1 MAATPEGVSRVLV
14 VDDNPAKRYAIA
26 RLLRAA
32 GFVVSEAG
40 SGNEALE
47 MAADGPDAIVLDVNL
62 PDVDGYEVCR
72 ILRER
77 ERARDQNVRTPVI
90 HLSATFTESGDKVYG
105 LESGADGYLTHP
117 VEPPVLVAT
126 VKAFIRARQ
135 AEEQMRRSEVKYRA
149 IFDKATNGIILFD
162 DARNVLEANPAMH
175 RLLGLPQGESMVGQN
190 LVRFRSPE
198 AEATSDERYAEM
210 VRRGGWTG
218 TVKLRRVD
226 GSEVFVD
233 GSVSRHSLPGMWIGL
248 FSDISGRVAA
258 EADRERL
265 HSSERDART
274 EAERANRLKDDFLA
288 TISHELRAPLQAIV
302 GWAQLLRARPPEDIA
317 DYRAGIE
324 AIDRN
329 ARVQAQLISD
339 LLDVSR
345 ITSGKL
351 RLHRQEVDLAQVVDN
366 ALETV
371 ASSASARGVALEKDM
386 PDAGLMVSG
395 DAGRLQQVLNNL
407 LSNAIKF
414 TPENGHVRVR
424 TRLGESHVD
433 LSVVDD
439 GQGIGAEFLP
449 HIFDAFRQ
457 EESTGVRRHEGL
469 GLGLSIVKR
478 LVEMH
483 GGSVHVESAGP
494 GLGSTFT
501 VRLPT
506 LAASRRAAID
516 DSAEGI
522 AGPADVSV
530 LRGLRILLVDDDEDA
545 RALVKRL
552 LDEYGVN
559 SIEAANVDDAL
570 KCVAE
575 VVPDLMVSDISMP
588 GQDGY
593 MLIRQLRD
601 SGLDG
606 EHLPAL
612 ALTAFARP
620 EDRTRALSSGF
631 QAHLGKPIDL
641 ESLLLTLVGLARR
654 RAR

>member
-1 MAATPEGVSRVLV
+1 MAADTEGASRILV

-32 GFVVSEAG
+32 GFIVSEAG
-40 SGNEALE
+40 SGGEALE
-47 MAADGPDAIVLDVNL
+47 RATDGPDAVVLDVNL
-62 PDVDGYEVCR
+62 PDIDGYEVCR

-77 ERARDQNVRTPVI
+77 EATARTPII

-105 LESGADGYLTHP
+105 FESGADGYLTHP

-126 VKAFIRARQ
+126 VKAFIRARR
-135 AEEQMRRSEVKYRA
+135 AEERMRRSEEMYRA
-149 IFDKATNGIILFD
+149 VFDKAMNGIILFD
-162 DARNVLEANPAMH
+162 ESRQILEANVAMH
-175 RLLGLPQGESMVGQN
+175 GLLSMGEGTLVGQN
-190 LVRFRSPE
+190 LSRFRS
-198 AEATSDERYAEM
+198 AEAAATMAERYAEM
-210 VRRGGWTG
+210 VQRGGWNG
-218 TVKLRRVD
+218 TVKLLRAD
-226 GSEVFVD
+226 GSEVFVE
-233 GSVSRHSLPGMWIGL
+233 GSVSRHSLPNLWIGL
-248 FSDISGRVAA
+248 FSDISGRIAA
-258 EADRERL
+258 EEDRERL

-302 GWAQLLRARPPEDIA
+302 GWAQLLRARPPTDVA

-351 RLHRQEVDLAQVVDN
+351 RLNRQEVDLVQVIDH
-366 ALETV
+366 ALETMGN
-371 ASSASARGVALEKDM
+371 AAAARGVALDKDA
-386 PDAGLMVSG
+386 PDPSLLVSG
-395 DAGRLQQVLNNL
+395 DAGRLQQILNNL

-414 TPENGHVRVR
+414 TPEGGHVRVR
-424 TRLGESHVD
+424 THLGESHVD
-433 LSVVDD
+433 LSVIDD

-457 EESTGVRRHEGL
+457 EESIGVRRHEGL
-469 GLGLSIVKR
+469 GLGLSIVRR
-478 LVEMH
+478 LAEMH
-483 GGSVHVESAGP
+483 GGSVQVESAGP

-506 LAASRRAAID
+506 LAASTSSKADPNEAMV
-516 DSAEGI
+516 
-522 AGPADVSV
+522 GPADVSM
-530 LRGLRILLVDDDEDA
+530 LRGLTVLLVDDDDDA
-545 RALVKRL
+545 RSLVRRL

-559 SIEAANVDDAL
+559 CVEAAGVDEAL
-570 KCVAE
+570 KRVAE
-575 VVPDLMVSDISMP
+575 SVPDLMVSDISMP
-588 GQDGY
+588 GRDGY
-593 MLIRQLRD
+593 SLIRALRD

-606 EHLPAL
+606 EHLPAM

-641 ESLLLTLVGLARR
+641 ESLLLALVGLARG
-654 RAR
+654 RAS

>member
-1 MAATPEGVSRVLV
+1 MAAVPEGLSRVLV

-40 SGNEALE
+40 SGKEALDQAE
-47 MAADGPDAIVLDVNL
+47 EAPDAIVLDVNL
-62 PDVDGYEVCR
+62 PDIDGYEVCR
-72 ILRER
+72 QLRER
-77 ERARDQNVRTPVI
+77 EPTVRTPII

-126 VKAFIRARQ
+126 VRAFIRARQ
-135 AEEQMRRSEVKYRA
+135 AEEQMRRSEEKYRA
-149 IFDKATNGIILFD
+149 IFDKAMNGIILFD
-162 DARNVLEANPAMH
+162 DARQVLEANPAMH
-175 RLLGLPQGESMVGQN
+175 RLLGVRDSLVGQS
-190 LVRFRSPE
+190 LLRFRSPE
-198 AEATSDERYAEM
+198 AAMSAEERYAEM
-210 VRRGGWTG
+210 VRRGGWNG
-218 TVKLRRVD
+218 TVKLLRDD
-226 GSEVFVD
+226 GTEVFVE
-233 GSVSRHSLPGMWIGL
+233 GQVSRHSLPGLWIGL
-248 FSDISGRVAA
+248 FSDISGRLAA

-265 HSSERDART
+265 HASERDART

-302 GWAQLLRARPPEDIA
+302 GWAQLLRSRPPEEIG

-329 ARVQAQLISD
+329 ARIQAQLISD

-351 RLHRQEVDLAQVVDN
+351 RLTRQQVDLVQVVDD
-366 ALETV
+366 ALETM
-371 ASSASARGVALEKDM
+371 AATAETRGVSLDKEVGQ
-386 PDAGLMVSG
+386 PNLLVSG

-414 TPENGHVRVR
+414 TPAGGNVLVR
-424 TRLGESHVD
+424 TRQGDTHVEIAVSD
-433 LSVVDD
+433 T
-439 GQGIGAEFLP
+439 GQGITAEFLP

-457 EESTGVRRHEGL
+457 EDSTGVRRHEGL

-483 GGSVHVESAGP
+483 GGTVHVESAGS
-494 GLGSTFT
+494 GLGATFT

-506 LAASRRAAID
+506 LAAARVAASNPRSTTAGVP
-516 DSAEGI
+516 DS
-522 AGPADVSV
+522 SL
-530 LRGLRILLVDDDEDA
+530 LRGLRVLVVDDDADA
-545 RALVKRL
+545 RAVVRRL
-552 LDEYGVN
+552 LDDYAVRTVEAGSVQEALQRVA
-559 SIEAANVDDAL
+559 EAA
-570 KCVAE
+570 
-575 VVPDLMVSDISMP
+575 PDLLVSDISMP
-588 GQDGY
+588 GEDGY
-593 MLIRQLRD
+593 SLVRQLREA
-601 SGLDG
+601 GLDG
-606 EHLPAL
+606 TRLPAI

-620 EDRTRALSSGF
+620 EDRERALMNDF

-641 ESLLLTLVGLARR
+641 ESLLLAMIGLAKRR
-654 RAR
+654 PR

>member
-1 MAATPEGVSRVLV
+1 MPSNPEGLSRVLV

-32 GFVVSEAG
+32 GFVVAEAG
-40 SGNEALE
+40 SGNEALD
-47 MAADGPDAIVLDVNL
+47 MAAEGPDAIVLDINL
-62 PDVDGYEVCR
+62 PDIDGYEVCR
-72 ILRER
+72 MLRER
-77 ERARDQNVRTPVI
+77 EATARTPVI

-105 LESGADGYLTHP
+105 FESGADGYLTHP

-126 VKAFIRARQ
+126 VRAFIRARR
-135 AEEQMRRSEVKYRA
+135 AEEQMRRSEEKYRA
-149 IFDKATNGIILFD
+149 IFDKAMNAIALFD
-162 DARNVLEANPAMH
+162 DDLVILEANPAMH
-175 RLLGLPQGESMVGQN
+175 ALLGVGGESLVGQSWA
-190 LVRFRSPE
+190 RFRSPE
-198 AEATSDERYAEM
+198 AEATLAQRLEAMRM
-210 VRRGGWTG
+210 RGGWNG
-218 TVKLRRVD
+218 TARLIRAD
-226 GSEVFVD
+226 GTDVFVD
-233 GSVSRHSLPGMWIGL
+233 GQVSRHSTPGMWICMM
-248 FSDISGRVAA
+248 SDISGRVAA
-258 EADRERL
+258 EEDRERL

-302 GWAQLLRARPPEDIA
+302 GWAQLLRTRPPTDIN

-351 RLHRQEVDLAQVVDN
+351 RLHRQEVDLGQVVDN
-366 ALETV
+366 SLETM
-371 ASSASARGVALEKDM
+371 ASTAAARGVALEKDIGEG
-386 PDAGLMVSG
+386 GLMVSG

-414 TPENGHVRVR
+414 TPQGGHVRVR
-424 TRLGESHVD
+424 TRHGESHVE

-439 GQGIGAEFLP
+439 GQGIGSEFLP

-457 EESTGVRRHEGL
+457 EESSGVRRHEGL

-483 GGSVHVESAGP
+483 GGSVHVDSAGP

-506 LAASRRAAID
+506 LATSRAAVPQEA
-516 DSAEGI
+516 SEGMI
-522 AGPADVSV
+522 GPADVSM
-530 LRGLRILLVDDDEDA
+530 LRGLRVLVVDDDDDA
-545 RALVKRL
+545 RAMVRRL
-552 LDEYGVN
+552 LDEYGVET
-559 SIEAANVDDAL
+559 SEASNVEEAL
-570 KCVAE
+570 QRVAE
-575 VVPDLMVSDISMP
+575 SVPDLMVSDISMP

-593 MLIRQLRD
+593 MLLRQLRD

-606 EHLPAL
+606 DHLPAV

-641 ESLLLTLVGLARR
+641 ESLLLALVGLARR
-654 RAR
+654 RAG

>member
-1 MAATPEGVSRVLV
+1 MAANPEGASRVLV

-32 GFVVSEAG
+32 GFIVSEAG
-40 SGNEALE
+40 SGKEALE
-47 MAADGPDAIVLDVNL
+47 RAGEGPDVIVLDVNL
-62 PDVDGYEVCR
+62 PDIDGYEVCR

-77 ERARDQNVRTPVI
+77 ETTRRTPII

-135 AEEQMRRSEVKYRA
+135 AEEQKLRSEEKYRA
-149 IFDKATNGIILFD
+149 IFDKAMHGIVLFD
-162 DARNVLEANPAMH
+162 DGRNLLEANPAMH
-175 RLLGLPQGESMVGQN
+175 RLFGLPEGESLVGQN
-190 LVRFRSPE
+190 MTRFRSLE
-198 AEATSDERYAEM
+198 AEATSEERFAEM
-210 VRRGGWTG
+210 QRRGGWNG
-218 TVKLRRVD
+218 TVKLLRADR
-226 GSEVFVD
+226 SEVFVE
-233 GSVSRHSLPGMWIGL
+233 GNISRHSIPGLWIGM

-265 HSSERDART
+265 LASEREART

-302 GWAQLLRARPPEDIA
+302 GWAQLLRARPAEDIA

-351 RLHRQEVDLAQVVDN
+351 RLHRQDVDLGQVVAN
-366 ALETV
+366 SLETM
-371 ASSASARGVALEKDM
+371 AAAAAARGVELDEEVADEGM
-386 PDAGLMVSG
+386 MVSG

-414 TPENGHVRVR
+414 TPEGGHVRVR
-424 TRLGESHVD
+424 THVGDAHVD

-457 EESTGVRRHEGL
+457 EEASGVRRHEGL

-483 GGSVHVESAGP
+483 GGNVFVDSGGP
-494 GLGSTFT
+494 GQGATFT
-501 VRLPT
+501 VRLPS
-506 LAASRRAAID
+506 LAASQAAARG
-516 DSAEGI
+516 DSPETGF
-522 AGPADVSV
+522 GPPDMSL
-530 LRGLRILLVDDDEDA
+530 LRGLHVLIVDDDDDA
-545 RALVKRL
+545 RALVRRL
-552 LDEYGVN
+552 LDDYGVR
-559 SIEAANVDDAL
+559 STEADSVDEAL
-570 KCVAE
+570 KRVAE
-575 VVPDLMVSDISMP
+575 SVPDMLISDISMP

-593 MLIRQLRD
+593 MLVRQLRD

-612 ALTAFARP
+612 ALTAFARA
-620 EDRTRALSSGF
+620 EDRTRALSTGF

-641 ESLLLTLVGLARR
+641 ESLLLALVALARR
-654 RAR
+654 RPGG

>member
-1 MAATPEGVSRVLV
+1 MASTPEGLSTVLV

-32 GFVVSEAG
+32 GFVVAEAG
-40 SGNEALE
+40 SGQEALE
-47 MAADGPDAIVLDVNL
+47 RATDGPDAIVLDVNL
-62 PDVDGYEVCR
+62 PDIDGYEVCR
-72 ILRER
+72 KL
-77 ERARDQNVRTPVI
+77 RAREHSARTPII

-126 VKAFIRARQ
+126 VRAFIRARQ
-135 AEEQMRRSEVKYRA
+135 AEEQMRRSEEKYRA
-149 IFDKATNGIILFD
+149 IFDKATNGIVLFN
-162 DARNVLEANPAMH
+162 DAIVALEANPAMH
-175 RLLGLPQGESMVGQN
+175 RLLGLPEGESLVGQD
-190 LVRFRSPE
+190 LTRFRPPE
-198 AEATSDERYAEM
+198 AQATAEQRFAEM
-210 VRRGGWTG
+210 QRRGGWSG
-218 TVKLRRVD
+218 TIKLVRAD
-226 GSEVFVD
+226 GSEVFID
-233 GSVSRHSLPGMWIGL
+233 GSISRHSLPGMWIGL
-248 FSDISGRVAA
+248 FSDISGRIAA
-258 EADRERL
+258 EVDRERL
-265 HSSERDART
+265 HSSEREART

-302 GWAQLLRARPPEDIA
+302 GWAQLLRARPPTDIA
-317 DYRAGIE
+317 EYRAGIE

-351 RLHRQEVDLAQVVDN
+351 RLHRQDVDLAQVGDN
-366 ALETV
+366 ALETM
-371 ASSASARGVALEKDM
+371 APSAAARGVALEKDL
-386 PDAGLMVSG
+386 PDTGLMVSG

-414 TPENGHVRVR
+414 TPEGGHVRVR
-424 TRLGESHVD
+424 TRLGEAYLD

-483 GGSVHVESAGP
+483 GGSVHVQSEGP
-494 GLGSTFT
+494 GLGATFT
-501 VRLPT
+501 LRLPT
-506 LAASRRAAID
+506 LAASHAAAQRDPHDVAVGPPDVFLLRA
-516 DSAEGI
+516 
-522 AGPADVSV
+522 
-530 LRGLRILLVDDDEDA
+530 LRILIVDDDDDA
-545 RALVKRL
+545 RALVRRL
-552 LDEYGVN
+552 LDDYGVQ
-559 SIEAANVDDAL
+559 SMEASSVEEAL
-570 KCVAE
+570 QRVAE
-575 VVPDLMVSDISMP
+575 ATPDLLISDISMP
-588 GQDGY
+588 GADGY
-593 MLIRQLRD
+593 MLLRQLRD

-620 EDRTRALSSGF
+620 EDRTRAFSSGF

-641 ESLLLTLVGLARR
+641 ESLLMALVGLARR
-654 RAR
+654 RVG

>member
-1 MAATPEGVSRVLV
+1 MAAAPEGVSRVLV

-40 SGNEALE
+40 SGMEALE
-47 MAADGPDAIVLDVNL
+47 AAAEGPDAIVLDVNL
-62 PDVDGYEVCR
+62 PDIDGYEVCR
-72 ILRER
+72 MLRER
-77 ERARDQNVRTPVI
+77 EHTVRTPII

-105 LESGADGYLTHP
+105 FESGADGYLTHP

-126 VKAFIRARQ
+126 VRAFIRARQ
-135 AEEQMRRSEVKYRA
+135 AEEQMRRSEEKYRA

-175 RLLGLPQGESMVGQN
+175 RLLGLPDSEQLVGQN
-190 LVRFRSPE
+190 LTRFRSLE
-198 AEATSDERYAEM
+198 ATATSDQRYAEM
-210 VRRGGWTG
+210 LQRGGWNG
-218 TVKLRRVD
+218 TVKLQRSD
-226 GSEVFVD
+226 GSDVYVD
-233 GSVSRHSLPGMWIGL
+233 CSVSRHSLPGMWIGM
-248 FSDISGRVAA
+248 FSDISGRIAA

-265 HSSERDART
+265 YASEREART

-302 GWAQLLRARPPEDIA
+302 GWAQLLRARPPNDVAE
-317 DYRAGIE
+317 YRAGIE

-351 RLHRQEVDLAQVVDN
+351 RLHREEVDLAQVVDN
-366 ALETV
+366 ALETM
-371 ASSASARGVALEKDM
+371 AATAAARGTTLERDLRD
-386 PDAGLMVSG
+386 PGLIVSG

-414 TPENGHVRVR
+414 TPEGGRVIVRARVA
-424 TRLGESHVD
+424 TSHIE
-433 LSVVDD
+433 LAVVDN
-439 GQGIGAEFLP
+439 GQGIGADFLP

-457 EESTGVRRHEGL
+457 EDSAGVRRHEGL

-483 GGSVHVESAGP
+483 GGSVHVDSAGP
-494 GLGSTFT
+494 GLGATFT
-501 VRLPT
+501 FRLPT
-506 LAASRRAAID
+506 LSASREAAQGD
-516 DSAEGI
+516 ARDQL

-530 LRGLRILLVDDDEDA
+530 LRGLRVLLVDDDEDA
-545 RALVKRL
+545 RALVRRL
-552 LDEYGVN
+552 LDDYGVE
-559 SIEAANVDDAL
+559 SIEAGDVDTAL
-570 KCVAE
+570 KLVAE
-575 VVPDLMVSDISMP
+575 SVPHLLVSDISMP

-593 MLIRQLRD
+593 MLLRQLRD
-601 SGLDG
+601 AGLDG

-641 ESLLLTLVGLARR
+641 ESLLLALVALARR
-654 RAR
+654 RAD

>member
-1 MAATPEGVSRVLV
+1 MASVPEGLSKVLV

-40 SGNEALE
+40 NGQEALDKS
-47 MAADGPDAIVLDVNL
+47 ADPHDAIVLDVNL
-62 PDVDGYEVCR
+62 PDIDGYEVCR
-72 ILRER
+72 ILRAR
-77 ERARDQNVRTPVI
+77 EHTQRTPII

-105 LESGADGYLTHP
+105 FESGADGYLTHP

-126 VKAFIRARQ
+126 VKAFIRARH
-135 AEEQMRRSEVKYRA
+135 AEEQMRRSEEKYRA
-149 IFDKATNGIILFD
+149 VFDKSMNGIALFD
-162 DARNVLEANPAMH
+162 DDQVILEANPAMH
-175 RLLGLPQGESMVGQN
+175 ALLGVGGLSLVGQSFA
-190 LVRFRSPE
+190 RFRSPE
-198 AEATSDERYAEM
+198 AQATLHERLQSMRE
-210 VRRGGWTG
+210 RGGWNG
-218 TVKLRRVD
+218 TTRLIRAD

-233 GSVSRHSLPGMWIGL
+233 GQVSRHSTPGLWICMM
-248 FSDISGRVAA
+248 SDITGRMAA
-258 EADRERL
+258 ELDRERL
-265 HSSERDART
+265 HSSEREART

-302 GWAQLLRARPPEDIA
+302 GWAQLLRSRPPTDIA

-329 ARVQAQLISD
+329 ARIQAQLISD

-351 RLHRQEVDLAQVVDN
+351 RLHRQDVDLAQVVDN
-366 ALETV
+366 ALETM
-371 ASSASARGVALEKDM
+371 AGAAAARNVALEKDV
-386 PDAGLMVSG
+386 PDARLMVSG

-414 TPENGHVRVR
+414 TPSGGHVRVR
-424 TRLGESHVD
+424 ALGNDDHVEV
-433 LSVVDD
+433 SVTDD
-439 GQGIGAEFLP
+439 GQGISAEFLP
-449 HIFDAFRQ
+449 HIFEAFRQ
-457 EESTGVRRHEGL
+457 EESLGVRRHEGL

-483 GGSVHVESAGP
+483 GGSVDVRSPGV
-494 GLGSTFT
+494 GLGATFT

-506 LAASRRAAID
+506 LATAQAARKGEPEH
-516 DSAEGI
+516 ANPGLT
-522 AGPADVSV
+522 DVSA
-530 LRGLRILLVDDDEDA
+530 LRGLHVLVVDDDDDA
-545 RALVKRL
+545 RALVRRL
-552 LDEYGVN
+552 LDEYGVRTT
-559 SIEAANVDDAL
+559 EADRVSVAL
-570 KCVAE
+570 ARVAE
-575 VVPDLMVSDISMP
+575 DKPDLLVSDISMP
-588 GQDGY
+588 GEDGY
-593 MLIRQLRD
+593 ALLRQLRAA
-601 SGLDG
+601 GLDG
-606 EHLPAL
+606 DTLPAV

-654 RAR
+654 RS

>member
-1 MAATPEGVSRVLV
+1 MATTPDTASRVLV

-32 GFVVSEAG
+32 GFIVSEAG
-40 SGNEALE
+40 SGGEALE
-47 MAADGPDAIVLDVNL
+47 RAAEGPDAVVLDVNL
-62 PDVDGYEVCR
+62 PDIDGYEVCR

-77 ERARDQNVRTPVI
+77 EGTARTPII
-90 HLSATFTESGDKVYG
+90 HLSATFTESGDKVHG

-126 VKAFIRARQ
+126 VKAFIRARR
-135 AEEQMRRSEVKYRA
+135 AEEQMRRSEEMYRA
-149 IFDKATNGIILFD
+149 VFDKAMNGIVLFD
-162 DARNVLEANPAMH
+162 DDRRILDANAAMH
-175 RLLGLPQGESMVGQN
+175 RLLGEERLVGQN
-190 LVRFRSPE
+190 LGRFRS
-198 AEATSDERYAEM
+198 AEATATMAERWAEM
-210 VRRGGWTG
+210 VRRGGWNG
-218 TVKLRRVD
+218 TVKLLRGD
-226 GSEVFVD
+226 GSEVFTEC
-233 GSVSRHSLPGMWIGL
+233 SISRHSLPNLWIGL
-248 FSDISGRVAA
+248 FSDITGRVAA

-302 GWAQLLRARPPEDIA
+302 GWSQLLRARPPTAIA

-351 RLHRQEVDLAQVVDN
+351 RLHRQEVDLAQVVEN
-366 ALETV
+366 AVETM
-371 ASSASARGVALEKDM
+371 ASAAAARGVVLEKDLPGTAM
-386 PDAGLMVSG
+386 LVSG
-395 DAGRLQQVLNNL
+395 DAGRLQQVFNNL

-414 TPENGHVRVR
+414 TPEGGHVRLQA
-424 TRLGESHVD
+424 RLAESHID
-433 LSVVDD
+433 LSVIDD
-439 GQGIGAEFLP
+439 GQGIGPEFLP

-478 LVEMH
+478 LAEMH
-483 GGSVHVESAGP
+483 GGSVQAESAGP
-494 GLGSTFT
+494 GLGASFT

-506 LAASRRAAID
+506 LAASLAAVD
-516 DSAEGI
+516 
-522 AGPADVSV
+522 GPVGSVGPVDVSV
-530 LRGLRILLVDDDEDA
+530 LRGLRVLLVDDDDDA
-545 RALVKRL
+545 RALVRRL
-552 LDEYGVN
+552 LDDHGVE
-559 SIEAANVDDAL
+559 SIEANSVDEAL
-570 KCVAE
+570 KRVAE
-575 VVPDLMVSDISMP
+575 SVPDLMVSDISMP

-593 MLIRQLRD
+593 SLIRALRD

-612 ALTAFARP
+612 ALTAFARQ

-641 ESLLLTLVGLARR
+641 ESLLLALVALARG
-654 RAR
+654 RAS

>member
-1 MAATPEGVSRVLV
+1 MEAAMSKVPEGSSRVLV
-14 VDDNPAKRYAIA
+14 VDDNPAKRYSIA

-40 SGNEALE
+40 SGHEALE
-47 MAADGPDAIVLDVNL
+47 VAAEGPDAIVLDVNL
-62 PDVDGYEVCR
+62 PDIDGYEVCR
-72 ILRER
+72 KLRER
-77 ERARDQNVRTPVI
+77 EATVRTPII

-126 VKAFIRARQ
+126 VRAFIRARH
-135 AEEQMRRSEVKYRA
+135 AEEAMRRSEEKYRT
-149 IFDKATNGIILFD
+149 IFDKAMNGIILFD
-162 DARNVLEANPAMH
+162 EQRNVIEANPAME
-175 RLLGLPQGESMVGQN
+175 RLLGLPPGESLVGQN
-190 LVRFRSPE
+190 MLRFRSDE
-198 AEATSDERYAEM
+198 AAASSEARYAEM
-210 VRRGGWTG
+210 LRRGGWNG
-218 TVKLRRVD
+218 TVKLLRAD
-226 GSEVFVD
+226 GSEVFVE
-233 GSVSRHSLPGMWIGL
+233 GTISRHSLPGLWIGL
-248 FSDISGRVAA
+248 FSDITGRVAA

-265 HSSERDART
+265 HSSEREART

-302 GWAQLLRARPPEDIA
+302 GWAQLLRARPPTEA
-317 DYRAGIE
+317 SEYRAGIE

-351 RLHRQEVDLAQVVDN
+351 RLHRQDVDLAQVVDN
-366 ALETV
+366 AIETM
-371 ASSASARGVALEKDM
+371 AAAAAARGVVLEKEIAD
-386 PDAGLMVSG
+386 PQLMVSA

-414 TPENGHVRVR
+414 TPEGGHVRVR
-424 TRLGESHVD
+424 ARLEESHVE
-433 LSVVDD
+433 LSVHDE
-439 GQGIGAEFLP
+439 GQGIGPEFLP

-457 EESTGVRRHEGL
+457 EEATGVRRHEGL

-483 GGSVHVESAGP
+483 GGSVRVESPGP
-494 GLGSTFT
+494 GLGATFT
-501 VRLPT
+501 VLLPT
-506 LAASRRAAID
+506 LAASRASAEAASP
-516 DSAEGI
+516 DSAI
-522 AGPADVSV
+522 SPPDVSV
-530 LRGLRILLVDDDEDA
+530 LRGLHVLLVDDDDDA
-545 RALVKRL
+545 RALVRRL
-552 LDEYGVN
+552 LDDYGVR
-559 SIEAANVDDAL
+559 SSEAASVDEAL
-570 KCVAE
+570 RRIAE
-575 VVPDLMVSDISMP
+575 ATPDLLVSDISMP

-593 MLIRQLRD
+593 MLLRQLRD

-620 EDRTRALSSGF
+620 EDRTRALSGGF

-641 ESLLLTLVGLARR
+641 ESLLLVLVALARR
-654 RAR
+654 RGD

>member
-1 MAATPEGVSRVLV
+1 MSTMPKGVSRVLV

-40 SGNEALE
+40 SGQEAL
-47 MAADGPDAIVLDVNL
+47 AVANDGADAIVLDVNL
-62 PDVDGYEVCR
+62 PDLDGYEVCR

-77 ERARDQNVRTPVI
+77 EGTARTPII

-126 VKAFIRARQ
+126 VRAFIRARQ
-135 AEEQMRRSEVKYRA
+135 AEEQMRRSEEKYRA
-149 IFDKATNGIILFD
+149 VFDKAMNAIVLFD
-162 DARNVLEANPAMH
+162 DERNVLEANAAMH
-175 RLLGLPQGESMVGQN
+175 RLFGLPPGESLVGQN
-190 LVRFRSPE
+190 LIRFRSPE
-198 AEATSDERYAEM
+198 AAASAQQRYDEM
-210 VRRGGWTG
+210 VRRGGWNG
-218 TVKLRRVD
+218 TVKLLRAD
-226 GSEVFVD
+226 GSEVFVE
-233 GSVSRHSLPGMWIGL
+233 GSISRHSQPNLWIGL
-248 FSDISGRVAA
+248 FTDISGRIAA
-258 EADRERL
+258 ETDRERL

-288 TISHELRAPLQAIV
+288 TISHELRAPLQAFV
-302 GWAQLLRARPPEDIA
+302 GWAQLLRQRPPTDIA

-351 RLHRQEVDLAQVVDN
+351 RLHRQDVDLARVVEN
-366 ALETV
+366 ALETM
-371 ASSASARGVALEKDM
+371 APAAAARNVELQRDL
-386 PDAGLMVSG
+386 PDPGMMVSG
-395 DAGRLQQVLNNL
+395 DAGRLQQILNNL

-414 TPENGHVRVR
+414 TPEGGQVRVR
-424 TRLGESHVD
+424 ALAVGEHVEV
-433 LSVVDD
+433 SVSDN

-457 EESTGVRRHEGL
+457 EESIGVRRHEGL

-478 LVEMH
+478 LAEMH
-483 GGSVHVESAGP
+483 GGSVRVESPGP

-501 VRLPT
+501 VCLPT
-506 LAASRRAAID
+506 LAASRHGAQGEVSEAPGQPD
-516 DSAEGI
+516 M
-522 AGPADVSV
+522 SV
-530 LRGLRILLVDDDEDA
+530 LRGLRILLVDDDDDA
-545 RALVKRL
+545 RAMVKRL
-552 LDEYGVN
+552 LDEYGVDGR
-559 SIEAANVDDAL
+559 EAANVEEAL
-570 KCVAE
+570 QRVAE
-575 VVPDLMVSDISMP
+575 ELPDLLVSDISMP
-588 GQDGY
+588 GADGY
-593 MLIRQLRD
+593 ALVRQLRD

-606 EHLPAL
+606 EQLPAL

-631 QAHLGKPIDL
+631 QAHLGKPIVL
-641 ESLLLTLVGLARR
+641 ESLLLALVALARR
-654 RAR
+654 RGA

>member
-1 MAATPEGVSRVLV
+1 MPTMPEGPSRVLV
-14 VDDNPAKRYAIA
+14 VDDNPAKRYAVA

-32 GFVVSEAG
+32 GFLVSEAG
-40 SGNEALE
+40 SGQEALE
-47 MAADGPDAIVLDVNL
+47 RAEDGPDAVVLDVNL
-62 PDVDGYEVCR
+62 PDIDGYEVCR
-72 ILRER
+72 ILRTR
-77 ERARDQNVRTPVI
+77 ELTARTPII

-105 LESGADGYLTHP
+105 LEAGADGYLTHP

-126 VKAFIRARQ
+126 VKAFIRARH
-135 AEEQMRRSEVKYRA
+135 AEEQRRRSEEKYRA
-149 IFDKATNGIILFD
+149 IFDKVMNGIILFD
-162 DARNVLEANPAMH
+162 DQRNILEANPAMH
-175 RLLGLPQGESMVGQN
+175 RLLGIAEGESLVGQN
-190 LVRFRSPE
+190 LARFRSPE
-198 AEATSDERYAEM
+198 AEASADERYAEM
-210 VRRGGWTG
+210 VRRGGWNG
-218 TVKLRRVD
+218 TVKLLRGDR
-226 GSEVFVD
+226 SEVFAE
-233 GSVSRHSLPGMWIGL
+233 GNVSRHSLPGLWIGL

-302 GWAQLLRARPPEDIA
+302 GWAQLLRARPPTEVG

-345 ITSGKL
+345 ITSGKM
-351 RLHRQEVDLAQVVDN
+351 RLHRQEVDLVQVVDN
-366 ALETV
+366 SFETM
-371 ASSASARGVALEKDM
+371 AQAASARRVNLEKDVAE
-386 PDAGLMVSG
+386 PTLLVSG

-407 LSNAIKF
+407 ISNAIKF
-414 TPENGHVRVR
+414 THEGGHVRVR
-424 TRLGESHVD
+424 TRLGDAHVD
-433 LSVVDD
+433 LSVIDD

-457 EESTGVRRHEGL
+457 EETIGVRRHEGL

-478 LVEMH
+478 LAEMH
-483 GGSVHVESAGP
+483 GGSVYVESPGP
-494 GLGSTFT
+494 GLGATFT

-506 LAASRRAAID
+506 MAASRQAGQGD
-516 DSAEGI
+516 AEG
-522 AGPADVSV
+522 ASGPPDVSV
-530 LRGLRILLVDDDEDA
+530 LRGLHVLLVDDDDDA
-545 RALVKRL
+545 RALVRRL
-552 LDEYGVN
+552 LEEYGVRAT
-559 SIEAANVDDAL
+559 EAANVDDAL
-570 KCVAE
+570 QRVAE
-575 VVPDLMVSDISMP
+575 SVPDLLVSDISMP

-593 MLIRQLRD
+593 SLIRALRD

-612 ALTAFARP
+612 ALTAFARH
-620 EDRTRALSSGF
+620 EDRTRALSTGF

-641 ESLLLTLVGLARR
+641 ESLLLALVALARR
-654 RAR
+654 RAN

>member
-1 MAATPEGVSRVLV
+1 MATTPEGVSRVLV

-40 SGNEALE
+40 SGNEAME
-47 MAADGPDAIVLDVNL
+47 QAAESPDAIVLDVNL
-62 PDVDGYEVCR
+62 PDIDGYEVCR
-72 ILRER
+72 RLRER
-77 ERARDQNVRTPVI
+77 ETTARTPII

-126 VKAFIRARQ
+126 VRAFIRARQ
-135 AEEQMRRSEVKYRA
+135 AEEQMRRSEEKYRA
-149 IFDKATNGIILFD
+149 IFDKAMNGIILFD
-162 DARNVLEANPAMH
+162 DERNVLEANPAMH
-175 RLLGLPQGESMVGQN
+175 RLLGMADGSLVGQS
-190 LVRFRSPE
+190 LLRFRSPE
-198 AEATSDERYAEM
+198 AAESAEERYAEM
-210 VRRGGWTG
+210 ARRGGWNG
-218 TVKLRRVD
+218 TVKLRRDD
-226 GSEVFVD
+226 GSEVFVE
-233 GSVSRHSLPGMWIGL
+233 GQVSRHSLPGLWIGL
-248 FSDISGRVAA
+248 FSDISGRIAA

-302 GWAQLLRARPPEDIA
+302 GWAQLLRTRPPEDVA

-329 ARVQAQLISD
+329 ARIQAQLISD

-351 RLHRQEVDLAQVVDN
+351 RLNRQQVDLVQVVDD
-366 ALETV
+366 AIETM
-371 ASSASARGVALEKDM
+371 AASAETRGISLDKDVGQ
-386 PDAGLMVSG
+386 PQLLVSG
-395 DAGRLQQVLNNL
+395 DGGRLQQVLNNL

-414 TPENGHVRVR
+414 TPAGGNVLVR
-424 TRLGESHVD
+424 THLGDSYIEVAVSD
-433 LSVVDD
+433 T
-439 GQGIGAEFLP
+439 GQGISGDFLP

-483 GGSVHVESAGP
+483 GGTVRVDSPGS

-506 LAASRRAAID
+506 LAAAQVAA
-516 DSAEGI
+516 SNPRSTT
-522 AGPADVSV
+522 AGVPDTSL
-530 LRGLRILLVDDDEDA
+530 LRGLRVLVVDDDADA
-545 RALVKRL
+545 RAVVRRL
-552 LDEYGVN
+552 LDDYAVRTVEAGSVEEALERVA
-559 SIEAANVDDAL
+559 EAA
-570 KCVAE
+570 
-575 VVPDLMVSDISMP
+575 PDLLISDISMP

-593 MLIRQLRD
+593 SLMRQVRAA
-601 SGLDG
+601 GLDG
-606 EHLPAL
+606 NRLPAV

-620 EDRTRALSSGF
+620 DDRERALANDF
-631 QAHLGKPIDL
+631 QDHLGKPIDL
-641 ESLLLTLVGLARR
+641 ESLLLALVALAKRR
-654 RAR
+654 PR

>member
-1 MAATPEGVSRVLV
+1 MSSNPEGLARVLV

-32 GFVVSEAG
+32 GFVVAEAG
-40 SGNEALE
+40 SGQEALDKSAE
-47 MAADGPDAIVLDVNL
+47 SPDAIVLDVNL
-62 PDVDGYEVCR
+62 PDIDGYEVCR
-72 ILRER
+72 MLRER
-77 ERARDQNVRTPVI
+77 ETTLRTPII

-126 VKAFIRARQ
+126 VRAFIRARQ
-135 AEEQMRRSEVKYRA
+135 AEEQMRRSEEKYRA
-149 IFDKATNGIILFD
+149 IFDKAMNGIALFD
-162 DARNVLEANPAMH
+162 DNLVVLEANPAMH
-175 RLLGLPQGESMVGQN
+175 ALLGMGGESLVGQSWA
-190 LVRFRSPE
+190 RFRSPE
-198 AEATSDERYAEM
+198 AQATLEQRLEAMHRT
-210 VRRGGWTG
+210 GGWSG
-218 TVKLRRVD
+218 SARLIRAD
-226 GSEVFVD
+226 GSDVFVD
-233 GSVSRHSLPGMWIGL
+233 GQVSQHSTPGIWICMMA
-248 FSDISGRVAA
+248 DISGRIAA

-302 GWAQLLRARPPEDIA
+302 GWAQLLRTRPPIDINE
-317 DYRAGIE
+317 YRAGIE

-366 ALETV
+366 ALETM
-371 ASSASARGVALEKDM
+371 AGAAAARSVILDKEIAEPRL
-386 PDAGLMVSG
+386 LVSG

-414 TPENGHVRVR
+414 TPAGGHVRVR
-424 TRLGESHVD
+424 AVGADGHIE
-433 LSVVDD
+433 LSVSDD
-439 GQGIGAEFLP
+439 GQGISAEFLP

-457 EESTGVRRHEGL
+457 EEVLGVRRHEGL

-483 GGSVHVESAGP
+483 GGSVHVQSPGP
-494 GLGSTFT
+494 GLGATFT
-501 VRLPT
+501 VHLPT
-506 LAASRRAAID
+506 LAAAHAAAQNP
-516 DSAEGI
+516 AEVAAPGLT
-522 AGPADVSV
+522 DVSA
-530 LRGLRILLVDDDEDA
+530 LRGLHVLVVDDDDDA
-545 RALVKRL
+545 RALVRRL
-552 LDEYGVN
+552 LEEYGVRTT
-559 SIEAANVDDAL
+559 EAESVAVAL
-570 KCVAE
+570 ARVAAE
-575 VVPDLMVSDISMP
+575 KPDLLVSDISMP
-588 GQDGY
+588 GEDGY
-593 MLIRQLRD
+593 ALLRQLRD
-601 SGLDG
+601 AGLDG
-606 EHLPAL
+606 DTLPAV

-641 ESLLLTLVGLARR
+641 ESLLLALVGLARR
-654 RAR
+654 RGG

>member
-1 MAATPEGVSRVLV
+1 MTSIPEGHSKVLV

-32 GFVVSEAG
+32 GFVVAEAG

-47 MAADGPDAIVLDVNL
+47 KATENPDAIVLDVNL
-62 PDVDGYEVCR
+62 PDIDGYEVCR
-72 ILRER
+72 LLRER
-77 ERARDQNVRTPVI
+77 EHTARTPII

-105 LESGADGYLTHP
+105 FESGADGYLTHP

-126 VKAFIRARQ
+126 VRAFIRARQ
-135 AEEQMRRSEVKYRA
+135 AEEQMRRSEEKYRA
-149 IFDKATNGIILFD
+149 IFDKAMNGIILFD
-162 DARNVLEANPAMH
+162 DERNVLEANPAMH
-175 RLLGLPQGESMVGQN
+175 RLLGLAPGESLVGQN
-190 LVRFRSPE
+190 MLRFRS
-198 AEATSDERYAEM
+198 AEAAATSEERYAEM
-210 VRRGGWTG
+210 VRRGGWSG
-218 TVKLRRVD
+218 TVKLLRAD
-226 GSEVFVD
+226 GSEVFAE
-233 GSVSRHSLPGMWIGL
+233 GSVSRHSLPGLWIGL
-248 FSDISGRVAA
+248 FSDISGRVAV
-258 EADRERL
+258 EEERERL
-265 HSSERDART
+265 HSSERGART

-302 GWAQLLRARPPEDIA
+302 GWAQLLRARPPEDIN

-351 RLHRQEVDLAQVVDN
+351 RLNRQEVDLAQVVDN
-366 ALETV
+366 ALETM
-371 ASSASARGVALEKDM
+371 ASTAAARGVSLEKDL
-386 PDAGLMVSG
+386 PDPGLIVSG

-414 TPENGHVRVR
+414 TPEGGHVAVR
-424 TRLGESHVD
+424 TRVGESHVE

-457 EESTGVRRHEGL
+457 EDSSGVRRHEGL

-483 GGSVHVESAGP
+483 GGSVHVASAGP

-506 LAASRRAAID
+506 LAASREAAQGE
-516 DSAEGI
+516 STQAAMG
-522 AGPADVSV
+522 APDVAV
-530 LRGLRILLVDDDEDA
+530 LRGLHVLLVDDDDDA
-545 RALVKRL
+545 RALVRRL
-552 LDEYGVN
+552 LDDYGVRT
-559 SIEAANVDDAL
+559 SEAANVEAAL
-570 KCVAE
+570 KSVAE
-575 VVPDLMVSDISMP
+575 AVPNLLVSDISMP

-593 MLIRQLRD
+593 MLLRQLRD

-606 EHLPAL
+606 DHLPAL

-641 ESLLLTLVGLARR
+641 ESLLLALVALARR
-654 RAR
+654 RPD